1 MTLRCSNYSDKTT
14 AYSILPFLTILVKK
28 DTEEVIFKWGAKQRF
43 CDYDLFKDTVR
54 FLYAELECAK
64 GREK

>member
-1 MTLRCSNYSDKTT
+1 MTLRCNNYSDKIA
-14 AYSILPFLTILVKK
+14 AYSVLPFLTILVKK

-54 FLYAELECAK
+54 FLYAELGCDK
-64 GREK
+64 RREK